1 MDINVLHKMHFDSLK
16 LNYKVGNNRTFLPNS
31 FLYLILR
38 KAELGMQVTDVE
50 HQWLAENR
58 LFNCIEFISLQE
70 YKAEEENRISAELMQ
85 LRAKYLIPDNIELSM
100 ASSIYSVLWKLEAEH
115 TVENSDL
122 ELLNAHNLLE
132 TVALIQDIL
141 SFSKLKVKF
150 KATQHL
156 RLFPEKTLYLI
167 LKKLDRKQE
176 LSDFEAEWLLD
187 SGFEQTLEIY
197 WQQENI
203 RKLELEFL
211 ELKYKYEVTSYQ
223 DTSINNQLYSILKKL
238 DNGENLDLKDGEW
251 LKKEKLNSLI
261 KLDEEQ
267 KLGRLFIQLKENYQ
281 ASQHR
286 DIKPF
291 GQLFKVLI
299 KMAYCDAG
307 VSKLIGIIQ
316 TLPEDLKS
324 QLSENDI
331 NWLIQ
336 EKLCETAK
344 IARKI
349 HFQSLKRK
357 YNIIDPKL
365 PINPFYGIMVKLE
378 REERLD
384 PKQVVQLIEE
394 RRLSRHGKIAIAYY
408 RLEAIFYEKEYKR
421 TGNRWNLPSASSNW
435 RKAGKPEKA
444 LEVTKNVNW
453 NQVREAE
460 LKSALLVTR
469 GAAFRDLSQLD
480 EAENCAKQAMES
492 QPDNHQPYTL
502 MGAICYDGGKF
513 ADGDIW
519 FKMAIERG
527 ADDTDDEIERI
538 VRMTKD
544 KNQRKEVVEY
554 LLNKDPKRYGWAKS
568 YLK

>member
-1 MDINVLHKMHFDSLK
+1 MDINVLKKMHFDSLRVK
-16 LNYKVGNNRTFLPNS
+16 YKVGSNRTFLPNS

-38 KAELGMQVTDVE
+38 KADLGMQVTDVE

-58 LFNCIEFISLQE
+58 LSSCIDIISLQQ
-70 YKAEEENRISAELMQ
+70 YKAEEEKRIEAEVMQ
-85 LRAKYLIPDNIELSM
+85 LRAKYLIPDNIQLSLS
-100 ASSIYSVLWKLEAEH
+100 SSIYSVLWKLEIEH
-115 TVENSDL
+115 TVESSDL
-122 ELLNAHNLLE
+122 ELLNADNLLE
-132 TVALIQDIL
+132 TVALIQDIV
-141 SFSKLKVKF
+141 SFSKLKTKF

-156 RLFPEKTLYLI
+156 SLFPEKPLYLI
-167 LKKLDRKQE
+167 LKKLDGKQE
-176 LSDFEAEWLLD
+176 LSDFEAEWLLN

-203 RKLELEFL
+203 RKAKLEFL
-211 ELKYKYEVTSYQ
+211 ELKSKYQVTSYQ
-223 DTSINNQLYSILKKL
+223 DNSISSKLYSILKKMELGVSL
-238 DNGENLDLKDGEW
+238 DIKDGEW
-251 LKKEKLNSLI
+251 LKKKKLNSLI

-267 KLGRLFIQLKENYQ
+267 RVSRLFIQLKEHYQ
-281 ASQHR
+281 ASQHP

-299 KMAYCDAG
+299 KIAYCDAG

-324 QLSENDI
+324 EVREKDI
-331 NWLIQ
+331 NWLTQ
-336 EKLCETAK
+336 EGLCETAE
-344 IARKI
+344 IACKM
-349 HFQSLKRK
+349 HFQSLRRK
-357 YNIIDPKL
+357 YQIIDPNL
-365 PINPFYGIMVKLE
+365 AIDPFYGIMVKLE

-421 TGNRWNLPSASSNW
+421 TGNKWNLPSASSNW
-435 RKAGKPEKA
+435 RKADESEKA

-453 NQVREAE
+453 NQVREAD

-480 EAENCAKQAMES
+480 EAESCATQAMES

-502 MGAICYDGGKF
+502 MGAICYDLSNF
-513 ADGDIW
+513 ADGDTW
-519 FKMAIERG
+519 FEMAAERG

-554 LLNKDPKRYGWAKS
+554 LLNKDRLRYAWAKS